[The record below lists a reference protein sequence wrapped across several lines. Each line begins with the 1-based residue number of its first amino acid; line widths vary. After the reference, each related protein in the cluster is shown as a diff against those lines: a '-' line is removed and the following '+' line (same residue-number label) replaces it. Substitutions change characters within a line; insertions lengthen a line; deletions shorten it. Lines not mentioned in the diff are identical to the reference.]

1 MPQESFGHLPGGNKR
16 LFLLQFREG
25 SDISRNCEG
34 INKQLFSWKKRRH
47 PNAPLSLPPQVGKQE
62 RQPKESGYPIAPA
75 SSPCIRDTAI
85 PANLSRCTR
94 CMCKMC
100 KHTCNHL
107 TSYIPNPWS
116 SLSPSSRGTC
126 VCVYVCVPRR
136 PFFARATIQAIYI
149 EICPSRLRN
158 LLQPMV
164 STVLCQAPPEETCD
178 AEAIKRNGHGLESP
192 PLDLAI
198 WSMSRSFAWPQHSD
212 SWFSLSGPKILEIP
226 SIKCSRGFGSHNSDS
241 IMFQLTVLFTTHW
254 SDCLPS
260 EISSMR
266 PMKACHSI
274 HGGGYIDMYI

>member
-1 MPQESFGHLPGGNKR
+1 MRPCLSHLKSGSKKGSQRKVATPLPQPARLASVTLPSLPISQDARDACAKCANTR
-16 LFLLQFREG
+16 AITLRHTFPILDLPFLL
-25 SDISRNCEG
+25 
-34 INKQLFSWKKRRH
+34 
-47 PNAPLSLPPQVGKQE
+47 PPGE
-62 RQPKESGYPIAPA
+62 R
-75 SSPCIRDTAI
+75 
-85 PANLSRCTR
+85 
-94 CMCKMC
+94 
-100 KHTCNHL
+100 
-107 TSYIPNPWS
+107 
-116 SLSPSSRGTC
+116 

-241 IMFQLTVLFTTHW
+241 IMFQLTVLFTTH
-254 SDCLPS
+254 
-260 EISSMR
+260 
-266 PMKACHSI
+266 
-274 HGGGYIDMYI
+274 